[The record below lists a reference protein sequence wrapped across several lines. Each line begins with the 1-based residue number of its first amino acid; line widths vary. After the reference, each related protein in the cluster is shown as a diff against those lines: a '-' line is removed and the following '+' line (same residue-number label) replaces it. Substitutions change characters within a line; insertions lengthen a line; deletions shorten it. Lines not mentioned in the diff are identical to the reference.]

1 MSYTRN
7 LGRVK
12 GKKGNYFVPTVSI
25 DKNNGKL
32 SFHWEETIV
41 ANEESQNNNS
51 VTTSIEMPIF
61 IPDYD
66 SGTGELSF
74 TPTVPVKDGNVIY
87 DPTDDNYNDH
97 GRFTF
102 NIRGPQG
109 DPGIVSLKME
119 HTNKTIEELESQL
132 KTELEQLENEEIEEI
147 SFQTDT
153 IYFTITNDQNIENAY
168 IYDNIKKSFFMME
181 GISLSE
187 YYKKNETYNKTEVD
201 DFIDI
206 QNTYLEKIYEL
217 LDVPNDTYNI
227 NGQEI
232 SNDMLDALIE
242 SKMEDY
248 IKLEDTSY
256 EQHNGTIYFI
266 PYSGD

>member
-1 MSYTRN
+1 
-7 LGRVK
+7 
-12 GKKGNYFVPTVSI
+12 
-25 DKNNGKL
+25 
-32 SFHWEETIV
+32 
-41 ANEESQNNNS
+41 
-51 VTTSIEMPIF
+51 
-61 IPDYD
+61 
-66 SGTGELSF
+66 
-74 TPTVPVKDGNVIY
+74 
-87 DPTDDNYNDH
+87 
-97 GRFTF
+97 
-102 NIRGPQG
+102 
-109 DPGIVSLKME
+109 
-119 HTNKTIEELESQL
+119 
-132 KTELEQLENEEIEEI
+132 
-147 SFQTDT
+147 
-153 IYFTITNDQNIENAY
+153 
-168 IYDNIKKSFFMME
+168 MME

>member
-12 GKKGNYFVPTVSI
+12 GEKGNYFIPTVSI
-25 DKNNGKL
+25 DKNNSKL

-41 ANEESQNNNS
+41 ANEELQDDNS
-51 VTTSIEMPIF
+51 VTTSVEIPIF
-61 IPDYD
+61 IPNYNRD
-66 SGTGELSF
+66 TGELSF
-74 TPTVPVKDGNVIY
+74 TPTVPVIKDGLVVNAG
-87 DPTDDNYNDH
+87 DDTQ
-97 GRFTF
+97 FKW
-102 NIRGPQG
+102 NIRGPKG
-109 DPGIVSLKME
+109 DSGTVSLKME
-119 HTNKTIEELESQL
+119 HTNKTIEELENQL
-132 KTELEQLENEEIEEI
+132 ETELEQLENEEIEEI

-153 IYFTITNDQNIENAY
+153 IYFTTTNDQNIENAY

>member
-12 GKKGNYFVPTVSI
+12 GKKGNYFIPTVSI

-41 ANEESQNNNS
+41 ANEESQSNNS
-51 VTTSIEMPIF
+51 VTTLVEMPIF
-61 IPDYD
+61 IPNYN

-74 TPTVPVKDGNVIY
+74 TPTVPFIKDGLVVNAG
-87 DPTDDNYNDH
+87 DDTQ
-97 GRFTF
+97 FKW
-102 NIRGPQG
+102 NIRGPRG
-109 DPGIVSLKME
+109 YPGTVSLKME

-132 KTELEQLENEEIEEI
+132 ETELEQLENEEIEEI